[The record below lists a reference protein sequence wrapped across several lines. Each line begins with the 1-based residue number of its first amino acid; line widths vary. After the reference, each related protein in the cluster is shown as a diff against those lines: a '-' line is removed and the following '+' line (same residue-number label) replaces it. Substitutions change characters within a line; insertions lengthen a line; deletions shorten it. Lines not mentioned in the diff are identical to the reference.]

1 MLADIQHSTHHI
13 LQYMSMECVLDV
25 KERIKRNNNYKLNK
39 LLTNHEN

>member
-1 MLADIQHSTHHI
+1 MLADILHFTPHI
-13 LQYMSMECVLDV
+13 LQYMFTECALDA